1 MTSADSKAN
10 GNDANGDDKPSGLQ
24 GVRVLIVED
33 GWHVADAL
41 KVSLQKLG
49 MVVAGPV
56 ATTEAARRLVNE
68 CTPELALVD
77 VNLKGELAFGLIDW
91 LHDRGVRIVV
101 ISGYGD
107 LPQSLEE
114 FAAIL
119 HKPFTATA
127 LLATL
132 RRVMSRDQNQ

>member
-1 MTSADSKAN
+1 MTSAESKAN
-10 GNDANGDDKPSGLQ
+10 GEDVSRDDKPAGLQ
-24 GVRVLIVED
+24 GVHVLIVED

-41 KVSLQKLG
+41 KVSLERMG
-49 MVVAGPV
+49 MLVAGPV

-68 CTPELALVD
+68 HTPELALVD

-91 LHDRGVRIVV
+91 LHERGVRIIV

-107 LPQSLEE
+107 LPSSLEE

-132 RRVMSRDQNQ
+132 QRVMRRD

>member
-1 MTSADSKAN
+1 MTSAENKAN
-10 GNDANGDDKPSGLQ
+10 ENDVNADDKPSGLQ

-41 KVSLQKLG
+41 KVSLEKLG
-49 MVVAGPV
+49 MLVAGPV
-56 ATTEAARRLVNE
+56 ATTEGARRLVNE
-68 CTPELALVD
+68 STPDLALVD
-77 VNLKGELAFGLIDW
+77 VNLKGEMAFGLIDW
-91 LHDRGVRIVV
+91 LHERGVRIIV

-107 LPQSLEE
+107 LPSSLEE

-132 RRVMSRDQNQ
+132 QRVMRRD